1 MIKIIAPIAK
11 ENYDFYLEMNNY
23 LDTRIFKRMGFI
35 TLKYPKSLSPETEPE
50 TKKFRWLLTI
60 LAVSLLV
67 VPVMFFLTN
76 IKLIF
81 TSDIMSILTKYIVD
95 INIWFIGYYVFIN
108 MTYIIMA
115 IIAFFEFRIQK
126 HLWDIKNDDYLYED
140 GIVEPISV
148 IVPAYNEEL
157 NIVESIRSLL
167 SLEYPVYEVI
177 VVNDGSKDNTLNTV
191 IEAFDLKRS
200 DYNTDEVIQ
209 TNQVRAIYKNKFYEK
224 LLLIDKDNGGKADAL
239 NVGINFSRYEYV
251 CGIDADSII
260 ESDGLLKMMSSV
272 LDHDEITLALGGSI
286 VPVNGSVVDHGFVEK
301 YGLPKSFL
309 TRAQTIEY
317 IRAFNTGRLAF
328 SKMKSLLI
336 ISGAFGLFEK
346 HMLIKVGGYLSA
358 SSFKKKTVGEDM
370 ELVVRVTRLAT
381 ESNLKH
387 RVKYVP
393 MARCYTEVPS
403 KLKILLNQR
412 NRWQRGLIE
421 TLSFHRHMILN
432 PQFGSRG
439 LVGMPYFFLFEMVAP
454 LLELQIYLSLIAGL
468 IFGIFDG
475 VFLLLLMV
483 VTCLLGMILS
493 MTSLLVQERYAHPLS
508 VKDTFVMIFFAIIE
522 NFGWRQFINIYRSLG
537 FFSSLKGKSSWG
549 SMVRTGFRK

>member
-1 MIKIIAPIAK
+1 
-11 ENYDFYLEMNNY
+11 
-23 LDTRIFKRMGFI
+23 
-35 TLKYPKSLSPETEPE
+35 
-50 TKKFRWLLTI
+50 
-60 LAVSLLV
+60 
-67 VPVMFFLTN
+67 
-76 IKLIF
+76 
-81 TSDIMSILTKYIVD
+81 
-95 INIWFIGYYVFIN
+95 
-108 MTYIIMA
+108 
-115 IIAFFEFRIQK
+115 
-126 HLWDIKNDDYLYED
+126 
-140 GIVEPISV
+140 
-148 IVPAYNEEL
+148 
-157 NIVESIRSLL
+157 
-167 SLEYPVYEVI
+167 
-177 VVNDGSKDNTLNTV
+177 V

-224 LLLIDKDNGGKADAL
+224 LLLVDKDNGGKADAL

-328 SKMKSLLI
+328 SRMKSLLI